1 MSKKYLFP
9 GLATLAFI
17 VTLALTAQDREY
29 APPSKSDSPE
39 SVVVPDTAIP
49 KNSIV
54 MLADRYEPSRL
65 TIKQGETVT
74 FINRDSDDHWPASD
88 KHPSHQIYPQFDP
101 KRSIKP
107 GKSWGFTF
115 TLVGTWQ
122 LHDHIYPSITGE
134 VTVEL

>member
-1 MSKKYLFP
+1 MSKKYLLP
-9 GLATLAFI
+9 ALATLAFI
-17 VTLALTAQDREY
+17 ITLAIIARDRENPNT
-29 APPSKSDSPE
+29 ARHNSPE
-39 SVVVPDTAIP
+39 SAVISDDTVP

-88 KHPSHQIYPQFDP
+88 NHPSHQIYSQFDP
-101 KRSIKP
+101 KRSIPP
-107 GKSWGFTF
+107 GKSWSFTF
-115 TLVGTWQ
+115 TRTGTWQ

-134 VTVEL
+134 IVVEP